1 MEWFES
7 WFDSKY
13 YHILYKNRDDDEAR
27 FFIQNLI
34 SFLKL
39 PKGSKVLDLACG
51 KGRHA
56 AILAENGFK
65 TMGVDLAAN
74 SIEEAKKI
82 QLTNL
87 HFSVHDMREPLNEK
101 FNAVFNLFTSFG
113 YFKDLNDN
121 LKVIKSIESML
132 EPTGTAIIDFMNA
145 NKVINNLVPEE
156 TKKIEDIT
164 FEISRKYENQ
174 HIIKKIDFE
183 AEGRTFHFEEKV
195 QGLKKSDFEHLI
207 QQSNLSI
214 DAIFGDYDLSTF
226 NENTSN
232 RLILVLKK

>member
-34 SFLKL
+34 TYLKL
-39 PKGSKVLDLACG
+39 PKSSKVLDLACG

-56 AILAENGFK
+56 AILAENGFE
-65 TMGVDLAAN
+65 TLGVDLAAN
-74 SIEEAKKI
+74 SIEEAKKH
-82 QLTNL
+82 QLQNL
-87 HFSVHDMREPLNEK
+87 KFSVHDMREPLEEK

-113 YFKDLNDN
+113 YFDDLNDN

-132 EPTGTAIIDFMNA
+132 EPKGGAIIDFMNA
-145 NKVINNLVPEE
+145 NKVINNLVYSESKE
-156 TKKIEDIT
+156 VDNIT
-164 FEISRKYENQ
+164 FQITRKNENQ
-174 HIIKKIDFE
+174 HIIKTIDFE
-183 AEGRTFHFEEKV
+183 ADGNTYHFEEKV
-195 QGLKKSDFEHLI
+195 QALKKHDFEQLV

-214 DAIFGDYDLSTF
+214 DSIFGDYDLSPF
-226 NENTSN
+226 DENTSN
-232 RLILVLKK
+232 RLILVLRK